1 MGAPDPQSGSG
12 ALGSRSDPRV
22 RDERS
27 ASDQREAIAGFTARL
42 HARVRSLDTRVCLGI
57 DPRPAAHPLT
67 HPERHGHDP
76 ARVARAVASYAR
88 DVLHATHDLVAC
100 VKPQSA
106 FFEALGIPGLI
117 ALAQV
122 IADARALEVPVV
134 LDAKRG
140 DIGSTAEAYA
150 DAYLGDGVFAA
161 DALTVNP
168 YLGLDTLE
176 PFIARAAAGA
186 RGVFVL
192 VKTSNPGSG
201 DLQDIVGDDGRQLH
215 QRLADALA
223 DRAAALPRDA
233 DGYTPL
239 GAVVG
244 ATYPAELADARAR
257 LPRSVL
263 LVPGYG
269 AQGGRADDVVAAFD
283 ANGLGAVVNA
293 SRSLFYPAEG
303 TADDVGH
310 AARAAA
316 TAMREDL
323 NRALAERAG

>member
-1 MGAPDPQSGSG
+1 MGVSD
-12 ALGSRSDPRV
+12 AL
-22 RDERS
+22 S
-27 ASDQREAIAGFTARL
+27 ASDQADSLRESAVSDAPSASFAERL
-42 HARVRSLDTRVCLGI
+42 HERVLRLDTRVCLGI
-57 DPRPAAHPLT
+57 DPRPAAHPRT
-67 HPERHGHDP
+67 DPARHDDDP
-76 ARVARAVASYAR
+76 ARVGRAVAAYAR
-88 DVLHATHDLVAC
+88 DVLDATHDLIAC

-122 IADARALEVPVV
+122 IADAKALGVPVI

-150 DAYLGDGVFAA
+150 VAYLADGVFAA

-176 PFIARAAAGA
+176 PFLAAAESRH

-201 DLQDIVGDDGRQLH
+201 DLQDVTSSDGRRLH
-215 QRLADALA
+215 EHLADALA
-223 DRAAALPRDA
+223 ARSAAMQPDPY
-233 DGYTPL
+233 GYGPL

-244 ATYPAELADARAR
+244 ATYPHELSAARER
-257 LPRSVL
+257 LPASVL

-269 AQGGRADDVVAAFD
+269 AQGGTAQDVVGAFD
-283 ANGLGAVVNA
+283 ARGLGAVVNA
-293 SRSLFYPAEG
+293 SRSLFYPG
-303 TADDVGH
+303 RDDGIGE

-316 TAMREDL
+316 TAMRDDL
-323 NRALAERAG
+323 NAALAARAG

>member
-1 MGAPDPQSGSG
+1 VPDPLRGSADPPG
-12 ALGSRSDPRV
+12 ASFS
-22 RDERS
+22 E
-27 ASDQREAIAGFTARL
+27 RL
-42 HARVRSLDTRVCLGI
+42 HERVLRLDTRVCLGI
-57 DPRPAAHPLT
+57 DPRPAAHPWT
-67 HPERHGHDP
+67 DPAAHAHDP
-76 ARVARAVASYAR
+76 ARVGRAVAAYARAVL
-88 DVLHATHDLVAC
+88 DATHDLVAC

-122 IADARALEVPVV
+122 IADARSRGVPVI

-150 DAYLGDGVFAA
+150 AAYLADGVFAA

-176 PFIARAAAGA
+176 PFLAAAEAGG

-201 DLQDIVGDDGRQLH
+201 DLQDVATVDGGRLH
-215 QRLADALA
+215 ERLADALA
-223 DRAAALPRDA
+223 RRNADMARDA
-233 DGYTPL
+233 HGYGPL

-244 ATYPAELADARAR
+244 ATYPRELAAARAR
-257 LPRSVL
+257 LPGSIL

-269 AQGGRADDVVAAFD
+269 AQGGTAPDVAAAFD
-283 ANGLGAVVNA
+283 ARGLGAVVNA
-293 SRSLFYPAEG
+293 SRSLFYPTRG
-303 TADDVGH
+303 DDVGS

-316 TAMREDL
+316 AAMRDDL
-323 NRALAERAG
+323 NAALARRGG

>member
-1 MGAPDPQSGSG
+1 MG
-12 ALGSRSDPRV
+12 
-22 RDERS
+22 
-27 ASDQREAIAGFTARL
+27 
-42 HARVRSLDTRVCLGI
+42 
-57 DPRPAAHPLT
+57 
-67 HPERHGHDP
+67 
-76 ARVARAVASYAR
+76 RAVAAYAR
-88 DVLHATHDLVAC
+88 EVLDATHDLIAC

-122 IADARALEVPVV
+122 IADAKALGVPVI

-150 DAYLGDGVFAA
+150 AAYLADGVFAA

-176 PFIARAAAGA
+176 PFLAAAEA
-186 RGVFVL
+186 RQRGVFVL

-201 DLQDIVGDDGRQLH
+201 DLQDVKGDDGRRLH
-215 QRLADALA
+215 ERLADALA
-223 DRAAALPRDA
+223 DRSAAMESDPY
-233 DGYTPL
+233 GYRSL

-244 ATYPAELADARAR
+244 ATYPHELAAARAR
-257 LPRSVL
+257 LPASVL

-269 AQGGRADDVVAAFD
+269 AQGGTAQDVAGAFD
-283 ANGLGAVVNA
+283 ERGLGAVVNA
-293 SRSLFYPAEG
+293 SRSLFYPG
-303 TADDVGH
+303 RGDGVGE

-316 TAMREDL
+316 TAMRDDL
-323 NRALAERAG
+323 NAALAAPAG

>member
-1 MGAPDPQSGSG
+1 MSADPPSF
-12 ALGSRSDPRV
+12 
-22 RDERS
+22 
-27 ASDQREAIAGFTARL
+27 ASRL
-42 HARVRSLDTRVCLGI
+42 HERVLRLDTRVCLGI
-57 DPRPAAHPLT
+57 DPRPASHPKTDPAAHD
-67 HPERHGHDP
+67 HDP
-76 ARVARAVASYAR
+76 ARVGRAVAAYAR
-88 DVLHATHDLVAC
+88 EVLDATHDLVAC

-122 IADARALEVPVV
+122 IADARSRGIPVI

-150 DAYLGDGVFAA
+150 AAYLADGVFAA
-161 DALTVNP
+161 DALTVSP

-176 PFIARAAAGA
+176 PFLAAAETGG

-201 DLQDIVGDDGRQLH
+201 DLQDAVTADGGRLH
-215 QRLADALA
+215 ERLADALA
-223 DRAAALPRDA
+223 RRHAGMPRDA
-233 DGYTPL
+233 DGYGPL

-244 ATYPAELADARAR
+244 ATYPRELTAARER
-257 LPRSVL
+257 LPGSIL

-269 AQGGRADDVVAAFD
+269 AQGGTAADVVGAFD
-283 ANGLGAVVNA
+283 ARGLGAVVNA
-293 SRSLFYPAEG
+293 SRSLFYPTRG
-303 TADDVGH
+303 DDVAA

-316 TAMREDL
+316 TAMRDDR
-323 NRALAERAG
+323 NAALARREG